1 MEKTPM
7 TPEETE
13 RNKELFAYE
22 MTAVRCM
29 LEEEM
34 QRTDNISVPL
44 CEQMDTKSVAVNGVR
59 CSEHTV
65 DETDIQKLT
74 ADTKKRNAVF
84 HGSLQKVEALPL
96 KPVSA
101 AKKTVQMKKTSP
113 TTATLT
119 TEVTLPDGKSIRL
132 KEASPKVVTLTTK
145 AAPIAKKSV
154 RLKDAS
160 PKVVTLTTKAVP
172 IAKKSVRLKEASP
185 QAVTL
190 TTKAV
195 PIAKKSVQMKSAQ
208 PKAITLTTKFTPVKG
223 KTAQWKAPQKI
234 VALDEKNVPTGKS
247 VELKGTPLQA
257 VTLTRKII
265 PTAGKVVGLKG
276 ITFKTVTMN
285 TKAVSA
291 AEKTLQPLDYQ
302 YNGKISFSFAPPQP
316 DEIIGEMK
324 VIQQKAQESA
334 QKRNT
339 AIKEIMDME
348 IPVPDISADI
358 AHILDSMQKEMTG
371 IKST

>member
-101 AKKTVQMKKTSP
+101 AKKTVQMKKTPP

-119 TEVTLPDGKSIRL
+119 TEVTLPDGKSI
-132 KEASPKVVTLTTK
+132 
-145 AAPIAKKSV
+145 

>member
-101 AKKTVQMKKTSP
+101 AKKTVQMKKTPP

-132 KEASPKVVTLTTK
+132 KEASPKV
-145 AAPIAKKSV
+145 
-154 RLKDAS
+154 
-160 PKVVTLTTKAVP
+160 
-172 IAKKSVRLKEASP
+172 
-185 QAVTL
+185 VTL

>member
-101 AKKTVQMKKTSP
+101 AKKTVQMKKTPP

-154 RLKDAS
+154 RLKEAS

-302 YNGKISFSFAPPQP
+302 YNGKISFSFAPPQS

>member
-1 MEKTPM
+1 
-7 TPEETE
+7 
-13 RNKELFAYE
+13 
-22 MTAVRCM
+22 MTAARS
-29 LEEEM
+29 
-34 QRTDNISVPL
+34 QRAVSVPL

-101 AKKTVQMKKTSP
+101 AKKTVQMKKTPP

-154 RLKDAS
+154 RLKEAS